1 MVVNMLY
8 SGRGLFNVLQ
18 ATVTF
23 YDTEETDPVQPAL
36 IQPEYENIPS
46 TIKLKKSFGC
56 SYIY

>member
-46 TIKLKKSFGC
+46 TIKL
-56 SYIY
+56 